1 MERCSASWNNYN
13 IYFGKCG
20 VFLKNK
26 MKALFLP
33 ILIKRKEDSV
43 EIRYA
48 HHPEDFKTYT
58 TEKIRQEFLM
68 EQVFVTDSVQL
79 TYSHV
84 DRIIYGG
91 AFPVN
96 ERLTLDAG
104 KELAA
109 DYFLERREM
118 GVINVGGKGTVT
130 LDGEVYELGTKDA
143 LYIGR
148 GTKEVVFASENS
160 SHPAKFYINSCPAHK
175 AYPTVKIGLDQAVAR
190 PLGKDASMNKRTIY
204 QLIHPD
210 VLESCQLSMGVTVLE
225 EGSGWNTMPCHTHE
239 RRMEV
244 YFYFDMEED
253 TRAFHFM
260 GQPQETRHIVMANEQ
275 AVLSPSWSIHSG
287 IGTDKY
293 TFIWGMCGE
302 NLDFD
307 DMDHVAMKDLR

>member
-1 MERCSASWNNYN
+1 
-13 IYFGKCG
+13 
-20 VFLKNK
+20 
-26 MKALFLP
+26 MKVL
-33 ILIKRKEDSV
+33 
-43 EIRYA
+43 YA
-48 HHPEDFKTYT
+48 HHPEDFKKYG
-58 TEKIRQEFLM
+58 TEKIREQFMM
-68 EQVFVTDSVQL
+68 ESVFNADQVEL

-91 AFPVN
+91 AMPV
-96 ERLTLDAG
+96 EKALTLDAG

-109 DYFLERREM
+109 EYFLERREM
-118 GVINVGGKGTVT
+118 GVINIGGPGKIT
-130 LDGEVYELGTKDA
+130 LDQEVYELGNKDGI
-143 LYIGR
+143 YIGR
-148 GTKEVVFASENS
+148 CTKEVVFESEDAAN
-160 SHPAKFYINSCPAHK
+160 PAKFYINSCPAHK
-175 AYPTVKIGLDQAVAR
+175 KYPTVKVGLDQAIAR
-190 PLGKDASMNKRTIY
+190 PLGQDSSMNKRTIH

-244 YFYFDMEED
+244 YLYFDMEED
-253 TRAFHFM
+253 TRVFHLM
-260 GQPQETRHIVMANEQ
+260 GQPDETRHVVVKNEQ

-287 IGTDKY
+287 TGTSNY

>member
-1 MERCSASWNNYN
+1 
-13 IYFGKCG
+13 
-20 VFLKNK
+20 
-26 MKALFLP
+26 MKVL
-33 ILIKRKEDSV
+33 
-43 EIRYA
+43 YA

-58 TEKIRQEFLM
+58 TEKIRDQFLM
-68 EQVFVTDSVQL
+68 GAVFKPDQVEL

-91 AFPVN
+91 AMPV
-96 ERLTLDAG
+96 EQALTLDAG

-109 DYFLERREM
+109 EYFLERREM
-118 GVINVGGKGTVT
+118 GAINIGGPGKIV
-130 LDGEVYELGTKDA
+130 LDGEEYALGNKDA
-143 LYIGR
+143 IYIGR
-148 GTKEVVFASENS
+148 GTKEISFSSEDASN
-160 SHPAKFYINSCPAHK
+160 PAKFYINSCPAHK
-175 AYPTVKIGLDQAVAR
+175 KYPTVKVGLDQAIAR
-190 PLGKDASMNKRTIY
+190 PMGQDASMNKRTIY

-253 TRAFHFM
+253 TRVFHLM
-260 GQPQETRHIVMANEQ
+260 GQPQETRHILISNEQ

-287 IGTDKY
+287 TGTSNY

-302 NLDFD
+302 NQDFD
-307 DMDHVAMKDLR
+307 DMDHVPMKDLR